1 MKQILI
7 AAPKSGSGKTI
18 FTCGL
23 LNLLKQQ
30 GSTASYKCGPDFIDP
45 MFHRTVIGVDS
56 ENLDPFF
63 SDAEEVRGILTA
75 SDAEYAV
82 LEGVMGIYD
91 GISGQGKRGS
101 CYEIARMTDAPILL
115 VVDAKGMGYTLLSL
129 IKGILTD
136 DEDGLIRGLVL
147 NRISENY
154 YAQLAP
160 QIETMLAEMAV
171 MRGKAGSGRAEPV
184 RLLGF
189 IPNEKRIRLESRH
202 LGLKMPGEIAD
213 LKRQVDLFS
222 ALLAEHCD
230 VTGILEL
237 MTEPAALPELPE
249 GNARNEDGQISRNKS
264 ESVRILAKKRADA
277 PENPEISPDV
287 KEEGRPEWPVGTGER
302 PLTLAV
308 ARDEAF
314 CFYYA
319 ENLRAFTRRGVQI
332 REFSPLR
339 DEKLPEGTD
348 GLLLGGGYPELYA
361 AELSGN
367 LKMREAIRSALAAG
381 LPSLAECGGFMYL
394 LEEMETET
402 GVFPMLGVLPGR
414 AANTG
419 KLSRF
424 GYITVQAERDG
435 LLPAGAVI
443 KGHEFHYF
451 DTTNNGRDARAEKAS
466 GAASWPCLHLGDDHA
481 WGYPHLWYDSQPEL
495 VERMIAAMRRH
506 RGI

>member
-1 MKQILI
+1 MRQILI

-23 LNLLKQQ
+23 LNLLKRQ
-30 GSTASYKCGPDFIDP
+30 GPTASYKCGPDFIDP

-101 CYEIARMTDAPILL
+101 CYEIARMTGAPILL
-115 VVDAKGMGYTLLSL
+115 VMDAKGMGYTLLSL

-136 DEDGLIRGLVL
+136 DEDELIRGLVL

-160 QIETMLAEMAV
+160 QIKTMLAEMAV

-230 VTGILEL
+230 VAGILDL
-237 MTEPAALPELPE
+237 MAEPPEFPTR
-249 GNARNEDGQISRNKS
+249 AVRSEDGQISS
-264 ESVRILAKKRADA
+264 QEPTSARILTKMRADEPENHEICPDPSEACRQKRA
-277 PENPEISPDV
+277 
-287 KEEGRPEWPVGTGER
+287 VGTPLR

-367 LKMREAIRSALAAG
+367 LKMREAIAGALAAG